1 MKVIFLDND
10 GVLNYTDWYISDR
23 NPGNLDGQDGDID
36 PLCVERVLRICNET
50 DAKIVMSS
58 DWRIAWPGS
67 RIRLENAGFPKGLII
82 DKTHELIWCM
92 ISRENYMRDNST
104 EFCYQYSRGREIDM
118 WLEGHPECTNY
129 VILDDRS
136 DFTEEQG
143 PHYVHV
149 DSNVGIT
156 DDDAEIAIMILK
168 HHGE

>member
-1 MKVIFLDND
+1 
-10 GVLNYTDWYISDR
+10 
-23 NPGNLDGQDGDID
+23 
-36 PLCVERVLRICNET
+36 
-50 DAKIVMSS
+50 
-58 DWRIAWPGS
+58 
-67 RIRLENAGFPKGLII
+67 
-82 DKTHELIWCM
+82 M